1 MDSCETVRCTEDKL
15 TLSDGA
21 VIHRRVWQVEATEL
35 RRESLGRLFVVHGLG
50 EHSGRYD
57 ALAKRLASVGWQVT
71 AWDHRGHG
79 LSSGKRGVIDSEDQ
93 LLSDLVEVLQ
103 AIQLGS
109 VPGKVVI
116 LGHSL
121 GGLLV
126 ARFLA
131 EGMRDADC
139 PTGELVSR
147 IDSAILSSPALQI
160 YLSSLERFL
169 IGTLGRIHPR
179 FTVSNGLNTEWICS
193 RPEVVEAYRR
203 DPNVH
208 SRICGY
214 LARFMLSSAKVVQ
227 EVESR
232 WTKRTLCLYSKRDRC
247 VDPAGAERFCINA
260 PRGVVESYA
269 SETLLHEVLNEG
281 SPEVDQQLE
290 RWLSSPT

>member
-15 TLSDGA
+15 TLRDGA
-21 VIHRRVWQVEATEL
+21 VIHRRLWQAESMEL
-35 RRESLGRLFVVHGLG
+35 RREFPGSLLVVHGLG

-57 ALAKRLASVGWQVT
+57 ALAKRWASVGWQVT

-93 LLSDLVEVLQ
+93 LLNDLVEVLQ
-103 AIQLGS
+103 ATLLRA
-109 VPGKVVI
+109 VPGKAVL

-126 ARFLA
+126 ARLLA
-131 EGMRDADC
+131 EGVRNADC
-139 PTGELVSR
+139 SAGELVSR
-147 IDSAILSSPALQI
+147 IDSAILSSPAFQI
-160 YLSSLERFL
+160 HLSSFERFL
-169 IGTLGRIHPR
+169 IRTLGRVHPR

-227 EVESR
+227 EMESR

-247 VDPAGAERFCINA
+247 VDPAGAERFCVNT
-260 PRGVVESYA
+260 PRGVVESYT
-269 SETLLHEVLNEG
+269 SEALLHEVLNE
-281 SPEVDQQLE
+281 EDAKIDQHIE
-290 RWLSSPT
+290 RWLKSPT